1 MIIMGIDP
9 GATKS
14 SYVVWDCERNAV
26 DHFAP
31 SLDNWY
37 VLERCRDFC
46 KAQVMAIEQIRG
58 YGIVAG
64 DDTFD
69 TCETSG
75 RFREAH
81 ESKGGVVRM
90 IPRKDIK
97 RHLCGNTTTND
108 KYIRQA
114 LIDRFGEVG
123 TKRQPGPLFGISGHL
138 WAALAV
144 AVTCADS
151 LDPLH
156 EVCEIAKE
164 VGL

>member
-1 MIIMGIDP
+1 MAKIMGLDP
-9 GATKS
+9 GSKESGYVIWNTETHKVEKS
-14 SYVVWDCERNAV
+14 AHIPNEIMLTICRLYDKRNT
-26 DHFAP
+26 
-31 SLDNWY
+31 L
-37 VLERCRDFC
+37 
-46 KAQVMAIEQIRG
+46 AIEQIRG

-69 TCETSG
+69 TCEWSG

-81 ESKGGVVRM
+81 DGGEVVL

-114 LIDRFGEVG
+114 LIDRYGDVG
-123 TKRQPGPLFGISGHL
+123 TKKKPGPLFGISGHL

-144 AVTCADS
+144 CV
-151 LDPLH
+151 
-156 EVCEIAKE
+156 VCEETYDEQIDPKGHLDM
-164 VGL
+164 VFP

>member
-1 MIIMGIDP
+1 MIITGIDP
-9 GATKS
+9 GSRTSGFVSWDVKREKII
-14 SYVVWDCERNAV
+14 SYEEKAANDSLLIGLRKPNLIK
-26 DHFAP
+26 DHI
-31 SLDNWY
+31 
-37 VLERCRDFC
+37 V
-46 KAQVMAIEQIRG
+46 AIEQIRG

-69 TCETSG
+69 TCEYAG

-81 ESKGGVVRM
+81 EGKGGKVMM

-114 LIDRFGEVG
+114 LIDRFGDVG
-123 TKRQPGPLFGISGHL
+123 TKKKPGPLYGISGHL

-144 AVTCADS
+144 CITCADTCH
-151 LDPLH
+151 D
-156 EVCEIAKE
+156 EEKIKEI
-164 VGL
+164 